1 MIWPS
6 DQNYLEGLIKFCAG
20 WNIHLANLKFAQLKI
35 HALLHLV
42 ISIWYTLE
50 PSKQGYR
57 QYFVFIN
64 FPSEHMCL
72 FRGKDDCSVFFSG
85 FNCIRSK
92 VFCSIPANLV
102 NHLWV
107 FQHKAEALHFPFQTQ
122 ISVTIHDNTTFTEFV
137 SLFHIFGI
145 EWLCQDTMDLLVA
158 WHILGFDEI
167 RELMFSVCL
176 RNKKK
181 WIHVPHRVAKFWFF
195 SLNIIHTI
203 CVETMKSVYKLSC

>member
-50 PSKQGYR
+50 PIKQGYR

-72 FRGKDDCSVFFSG
+72 FRGKDDCSVFFQVSVALEVKCFAAFQQIWWITSEC
-85 FNCIRSK
+85 FNTRQKLYIFLFRPRYQWQ
-92 VFCSIPANLV
+92 FMIIL
-102 NHLWV
+102 HL
-107 FQHKAEALHFPFQTQ
+107 Q
-122 ISVTIHDNTTFTEFV
+122 N
-137 SLFHIFGI
+137 LFHFFIY
-145 EWLCQDTMDLLVA
+145 LVLNDYVK
-158 WHILGFDEI
+158 IQ
-167 RELMFSVCL
+167 
-176 RNKKK
+176 
-181 WIHVPHRVAKFWFF
+181 WI
-195 SLNIIHTI
+195 
-203 CVETMKSVYKLSC
+203 Y